1 MAVSAPL
8 VIIGDHIKRA
18 RWSERENHFSIA
30 EEIKV
35 FFCMP
40 MLRDLQF
47 VRAENVNEFG
57 YATLD
62 LP

>member
-1 MAVSAPL
+1 M
-8 VIIGDHIKRA
+8 IIGDHIKRA

-35 FFCMP
+35 FCMP

>member
-1 MAVSAPL
+1 ME
-8 VIIGDHIKRA
+8 IDTIGVRGRIESFLNPR
-18 RWSERENHFSIA
+18 RNQS
-30 EEIKV
+30 
-35 FFCMP
+35 FFMP

-57 YATLD
+57 YATLV